1 MSKKKTVN
9 IRYCL
14 GFERLVRAEI
24 KNFEKLGLKPTIYR
38 AAVNTINKRLNIK
51 VGYYGDKEI
60 DFIGEKN
67 GEKLYIQ
74 VALKIDSDKTAE
86 REFGNLLKIQDNYPK
101 IVVTEDT
108 FSGNSYE
115 GIRHCPIRQFSM
127 E

>member
-1 MSKKKTVN
+1 MYNHLLYKG
-9 IRYCL
+9 YD
-14 GFERLVRAEI
+14 
-24 KNFEKLGLKPTIYR
+24 
-38 AAVNTINKRLNIK
+38 IK

-74 VALKIDSDKTAE
+74 VALKIDGDTAE

-101 IVVTEDT
+101 IVLTEDT

-115 GIRHCPIRQFSM
+115 GIRH
-127 E
+127 

>member
-1 MSKKKTVN
+1 MYNHLLYKG
-9 IRYCL
+9 YD
-14 GFERLVRAEI
+14 
-24 KNFEKLGLKPTIYR
+24 
-38 AAVNTINKRLNIK
+38 IK

-74 VALKIDSDKTAE
+74 VALKIDGDTAE

-101 IVVTEDT
+101 IVLTEDT

-115 GIRHCPIRQFSM
+115 CIRHCPIRQFLM

>member
-1 MSKKKTVN
+1 MYNHLLYKG
-9 IRYCL
+9 YD
-14 GFERLVRAEI
+14 
-24 KNFEKLGLKPTIYR
+24 
-38 AAVNTINKRLNIK
+38 IK

-60 DFIGEKN
+60 DFVGEKN

-74 VALKIDSDKTAE
+74 VALKIDGDTAE

-115 GIRHCPIRQFSM
+115 GIRHCSIRQFLM

>member
-1 MSKKKTVN
+1 MYNHLLYKG
-9 IRYCL
+9 Y
-14 GFERLVRAEI
+14 
-24 KNFEKLGLKPTIYR
+24 
-38 AAVNTINKRLNIK
+38 NIK

-67 GEKLYIQ
+67 GKKLYIQ
-74 VALKIDSDKTAE
+74 VALKIDGDTAE

-115 GIRHCPIRQFSM
+115 GIRHCSIRQFLM

>member
-1 MSKKKTVN
+1 MYNHLLYKG
-9 IRYCL
+9 YD
-14 GFERLVRAEI
+14 
-24 KNFEKLGLKPTIYR
+24 
-38 AAVNTINKRLNIK
+38 IK

-60 DFIGEKN
+60 DFVGEKN

-74 VALKIDSDKTAE
+74 VALKIDGDTAE

-101 IVVTEDT
+101 IVLTEDT

-115 GIRHCPIRQFSM
+115 GIRHCSIRQFLM

>member
-1 MSKKKTVN
+1 MYNHLLYKS
-9 IRYCL
+9 YD
-14 GFERLVRAEI
+14 
-24 KNFEKLGLKPTIYR
+24 
-38 AAVNTINKRLNIK
+38 IK

-74 VALKIDSDKTAE
+74 VALKIDGDTAE

-108 FSGNSYE
+108 FS
-115 GIRHCPIRQFSM
+115 
-127 E
+127 

>member
-1 MSKKKTVN
+1 MYNHLLYKG
-9 IRYCL
+9 YD
-14 GFERLVRAEI
+14 
-24 KNFEKLGLKPTIYR
+24 
-38 AAVNTINKRLNIK
+38 IK

-74 VALKIDSDKTAE
+74 VALKIDGDTAE

-101 IVVTEDT
+101 IVLTEDT

-115 GIRHCPIRQFSM
+115 PIRQFLM

>member
-1 MSKKKTVN
+1 MYNHLLYKG
-9 IRYCL
+9 YD
-14 GFERLVRAEI
+14 
-24 KNFEKLGLKPTIYR
+24 
-38 AAVNTINKRLNIK
+38 IK

-74 VALKIDSDKTAE
+74 VALKIDGDTAE

-108 FSGNSYE
+108 FS
-115 GIRHCPIRQFSM
+115 
-127 E
+127 

>member
-1 MSKKKTVN
+1 MYNHFLYKG
-9 IRYCL
+9 YD
-14 GFERLVRAEI
+14 
-24 KNFEKLGLKPTIYR
+24 
-38 AAVNTINKRLNIK
+38 IK

-74 VALKIDSDKTAE
+74 VALKKECAPAE
-86 REFGNLLKIQDNYPK
+86 KKFGNLPKIQGNHPK

-115 GIRHCPIRQFSM
+115 GIRHCPIRQFLM

>member
-1 MSKKKTVN
+1 MYNHLLYKG
-9 IRYCL
+9 YD
-14 GFERLVRAEI
+14 
-24 KNFEKLGLKPTIYR
+24 
-38 AAVNTINKRLNIK
+38 IK

-74 VALKIDSDKTAE
+74 VALKIDGDTAE

-101 IVVTEDT
+101 IVLTEDT

-115 GIRHCPIRQFSM
+115 GIRHCSIRQFLM

>member
-1 MSKKKTVN
+1 MYNHFLYKG
-9 IRYCL
+9 YD
-14 GFERLVRAEI
+14 
-24 KNFEKLGLKPTIYR
+24 
-38 AAVNTINKRLNIK
+38 IK

-74 VALKIDSDKTAE
+74 VALKIDGDTAE

-115 GIRHCPIRQFSM
+115 GIRHCPIRQFLM